1 MHSVV
6 PLQFGMLEVQK
17 QPEQQA
23 SRGEESPRLIQ
34 DWRVEIRG
42 GAEYGRVGV
51 LAFVGLL
58 V

>member
-1 MHSVV
+1 
-6 PLQFGMLEVQK
+6 MLEVQK